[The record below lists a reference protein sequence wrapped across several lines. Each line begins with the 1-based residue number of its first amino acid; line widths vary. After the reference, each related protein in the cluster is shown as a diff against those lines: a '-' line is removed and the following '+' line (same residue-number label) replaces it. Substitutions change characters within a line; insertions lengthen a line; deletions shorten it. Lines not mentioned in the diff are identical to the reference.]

1 MPAERSKK
9 LRERLDLARRI
20 ELCGIEMSP
29 CSYCEK
35 QERKCLVAEG
45 SSRCSECARRGQRC
59 DVEGIPASSWVALE
73 REEERLDAEEEKA
86 AATMAES
93 AARLARLRKQK
104 KFLHKRAAEMLR
116 RGLKTLDEL
125 DELDK
130 AEEKERKEKEE
141 AERFAEQTAAPSAS
155 DMSGDLLADPARYS
169 GVTFGADF
177 AASPSFWDSLGFVNG
192 TASKDPDS

>member
-20 ELCGIEMSP
+20 ELCGIEISP

-35 QERKCLVAEG
+35 QERKYLVAEG

-59 DVEGIPASSWVALE
+59 DIEGIPASSWVALE
-73 REEERLDAEEEKA
+73 REEERLDAEEKKA

-104 KFLHKRAAEMLR
+104 KFLYKRVAEILR
-116 RGLKTLDEL
+116 CRLKTLDK
-125 DELDK
+125 LDK

-169 GVTFGADF
+169 GVVFGADF

-192 TASKDPDS
+192 TASKGPDG